1 MASIHVGCVS
11 NWRIR
16 LVEALTNAVSAI
28 NGVVWGPLML
38 VLILGTG
45 LFLQIGLKVLPIR
58 KLGYGFRLLWKGRVP
73 PRAGEGEISP
83 FNALMTSLAATIG
96 TGNIAG
102 VATAIFLGGPGALF
116 WMWCTAL
123 VGMATK
129 YAEAVCAVKYR
140 EVDGLG
146 NHVGGPMY
154 YIKNGLSKKWLW
166 LAPAFAGFGTIA
178 GFGIGNTVQANSV
191 ADVLSSSYGIPTWVT
206 GVLLLVLVGA
216 VILGGIRRIA
226 QVAGKLV
233 PFMAVAY
240 LLAGLVVLS
249 INVAEIPAA
258 FGLIFTHAFT
268 PTAAT
273 GGFAGAAVWAAIRFG
288 VARGVFSNE
297 AGLGSA
303 PIAHAA
309 AQTKG
314 PINQGLVAM
323 LGTFI
328 DTLIVC
334 SITGLA
340 IITSGAWTS
349 GETGASLT
357 SAAFETTIPGMGGH
371 IVTIALAV
379 FAFTTMLGWSFYGE
393 KCVEYLFGVKS
404 IKPFRVLWCLAVPLG
419 ATADLGFI
427 WLLADTLNALMAI
440 PNLIALILLSPVVFK
455 LTREFFA
462 SNGATEE
469 SSAGAVD

>member
-1 MASIHVGCVS
+1 M
-11 NWRIR
+11 
-16 LVEALTNAVSAI
+16 EALTSLVNAV
-28 NGVVWGPLML
+28 NGVVWGPVML

-45 LFLQIGLKVLPIR
+45 LFLQVGLKILPIR
-58 KLGYGFRLLWKGRVP
+58 KLGFGFRLLWKGRVP
-73 PRAGEGEISP
+73 PSGGEGEISP

-140 EVDGLG
+140 EVDELG

-166 LAPAFAGFGTIA
+166 LAPAFAGFGAIA

-191 ADVLSSSYGIPTWVT
+191 ADVLNSSYGIPAWVT
-206 GVLLLVLVGA
+206 GVVLLVLVGA
-216 VILGGIRRIA
+216 VILGGIKRIA
-226 QVAGKLV
+226 QVAGRLV
-233 PFMAVAY
+233 PFMAIAY
-240 LLAGLVVLS
+240 LLAGLVVLT
-249 INVAEIPAA
+249 INAAEIPAA

-268 PTAAT
+268 PVAAT

-328 DTLIVC
+328 DTLIIC

-349 GETGASLT
+349 GQTGASLT
-357 SAAFETTIPGMGGH
+357 SAAFESTIPGVGSH
-371 IVTIALAV
+371 VVTVALAI

-393 KCVEYLFGVKS
+393 KCVEYLLGVKS
-404 IKPFRVLWCLAVPLG
+404 IKPFRVLWVVAVPLG

-440 PNLIALILLSPVVFK
+440 PNLIALVLLSPVVFK

-462 SNGATEE
+462 SDGATEE
-469 SSAGAVD
+469 AAAKGAD